1 MTRLLHLGLIF
12 LMCMTC
18 STPQKKPPEV
28 STPLR
33 VLIIGDSI
41 SIGYTQLVRARLGDS
56 AVVLRPMR
64 SDGIKAENCEGTTK
78 GVAEIDRWLTI
89 NGGKFDIIHFNFG
102 LHDLKRISP
111 VTGQSSDN
119 PEHPPQVNL
128 DKYIEQLEL
137 IIARLQ
143 TTDSRLIFATT
154 TPVPIGKMRPH
165 REPDD
170 VVRYNVAAVKLMKA
184 QGIEVNDLYSFSLP
198 RLTDLQ
204 RPSNVH
210 FTRVGSKVLAA
221 EVVKAIQKNKP

>member
-1 MTRLLHLGLIF
+1 
-12 LMCMTC
+12 MTC

-28 STPLR
+28 PTPLR

-119 PEHPPQVNL
+119 PEHPPQANL

-210 FTRVGSKVLAA
+210 FTRAGSKVLAA